1 MQKREIEQAL
11 LIATTLMIVN
21 IIGGLVSI
29 LITQTILISS
39 VAGGGAF
46 LEFGLLLI
54 TGACLMSRQPL
65 EDKDRY
71 TDDGS
76 PSNTWKI
83 ALLGRK
89 LLIAALFL
97 FLYFLAFTYA
107 AAIFEF

>member
-1 MQKREIEQAL
+1 MQDGELEQAS
-11 LIATTLMIVN
+11 LIATALMAVN
-21 IIGGLVSI
+21 LLVGFVTA

-76 PSNTWKI
+76 YSKVWKM

-89 LLIAALFL
+89 LLIAALVL
-97 FLYFLAFTYA
+97 FVYFIAFSFTATVYG
-107 AAIFEF
+107 F

>member
-1 MQKREIEQAL
+1 MQDGELEQAS
-11 LIATTLMIVN
+11 LIATALMAVN
-21 IIGGLVSI
+21 LLVGFV
-29 LITQTILISS
+29 SS

-76 PSNTWKI
+76 YSKVWKM

-89 LLIAALFL
+89 LLIAALVL
-97 FLYFLAFTYA
+97 FVYFIAFSFTATVYG
-107 AAIFEF
+107 F

>member
-1 MQKREIEQAL
+1 MQDGELEQAS
-11 LIATTLMIVN
+11 LIATAFMAVN
-21 IIGGLVSI
+21 LLVGFVTA

-39 VAGGGAF
+39 VVSGGAF

-76 PSNTWKI
+76 YSKAWKI

-89 LLIAALFL
+89 LLIAALVL
-97 FLYFLAFTYA
+97 FVYFIAFSFTATVYG
-107 AAIFEF
+107 F